1 MRPDGFAACGNPFC
15 EGYQPLHA
23 HGVSA
28 ERSVRAGEERGR
40 RRRDVLRLGA
50 AARIL
55 RPGSLKFAGY
65 LNAYIEDA
73 TDASLT
79 DRPEDTTIPMFFI
92 GDDFTPGRDVRTL

>member
-1 MRPDGFAACGNPFC
+1 MVC
-15 EGYQPLHA
+15 PLNGLFEQVKNA
-23 HGVSA
+23 GGVGA
-28 ERSVRAGEERGR
+28 MYYGWEPL
-40 RRRDVLRLGA
+40 RDVS
-50 AARIL
+50 